1 MPSSS
6 LLMTSRVVPRWWEIS
21 SWVMRAKP
29 SSGVRVGLFEHD
41 AGDTAA
47 QRMEKIILNVIEH
60 SLDIARLRALQK
72 LLYSR

>member
-1 MPSSS
+1 MGNAREAV
-6 LLMTSRVVPRWWEIS
+6 L
-21 SWVMRAKP
+21 
-29 SSGVRVGLFEHD
+29 GVRVGLFEHD

-72 LLYSR
+72 LLHSR

>member
-29 SSGVRVGLFEHD
+29 
-41 AGDTAA
+41 GDTAA

-60 SLDIARLRALQK
+60 SLDIARLRTLQK
-72 LLYSR
+72 LLHSR